1 MYDRPLVLVPTF
13 HSVRF
18 EPFILAMTLGW
29 NSLKLKV
36 MMLERPAL
44 YEWKSV
50 GDATVEFQFRT
61 SSTGTDQGFK
71 MRLRCD
77 RK

>member
-1 MYDRPLVLVPTF
+1 
-13 HSVRF
+13 
-18 EPFILAMTLGW
+18 
-29 NSLKLKV
+29 
-36 MMLERPAL
+36 MLERPAL